1 MIIKGLS
8 EADRQAI
15 AGILVKV
22 GYTVSI
28 IKILEN
34 KRYIRVLEFT
44 EQGE

>member
-8 EADRQAI
+8 EADRQTI

-28 IKILEN
+28 IKIVEN
-34 KRYIRVLEFT
+34 KRYRRVLEFT
-44 EQGE
+44 EKGE